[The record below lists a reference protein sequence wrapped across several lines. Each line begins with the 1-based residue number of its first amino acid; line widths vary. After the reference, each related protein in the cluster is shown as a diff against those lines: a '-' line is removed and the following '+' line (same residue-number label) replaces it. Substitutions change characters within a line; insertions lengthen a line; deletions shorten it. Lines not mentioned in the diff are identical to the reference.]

1 MTQNLI
7 TAVTRI
13 RTVNIGN
20 EALSAELMR
29 LLERK
34 AASRGQ
40 TAVALER
47 APRHLA
53 QFVRNSLSKDPDKAA
68 KTVASWV
75 RRLARIKPALT
86 PPPAN
91 RIELYF
97 ERGKSKR
104 LLKLKARLQL
114 RRWAALGGLY
124 QAELA
129 QRLGIYERS
138 TCVVLNPAG
147 ELNPESIDPPLR
159 MLTELLAAKAK
170 GSRVGVVN
178 FSYEITEPQIAPLF
192 ARLFEQ
198 CDFICVRDTLSL
210 EVLAQAGVSRS
221 RLHLVPDLVFMTEPE
236 FSANDAALAQSL
248 GIDRDT
254 VAVVVNGKT
263 GLSKVEDWTTLIERI
278 RGAGKKV
285 VLLSNEL
292 SSDIAFLEELSR
304 QSGATLIKEQYS
316 YRQYAALLSQLS
328 LVVSNR
334 LHTCVLAMTAGTP
347 VVAIEPILRKV
358 RGALSDLQYPL
369 PVPSVREPGWVDVAW
384 SSVQIALRDREVLQ
398 QQIATILE
406 TTRAQIVAGYDR
418 VLD

>member
-40 TAVALER
+40 SAVALER

-53 QFVRNSLSKDPDKAA
+53 QFVRSSLSNDPAKATKA
-68 KTVASWV
+68 VTGWV
-75 RRLARIKPALT
+75 QRLTRITPAVT

-97 ERGKSKR
+97 ERGQSKG
-104 LLKLKARLQL
+104 LLKFKARLQL
-114 RRWAALGGLY
+114 RRWAALAGLY
-124 QAELA
+124 QTEFA
-129 QRLGIYERS
+129 QRLGVYGRS
-138 TCVVLNPAG
+138 SCVVLNPAG

-159 MLTELLAAKAK
+159 MLTELLAAKK
-170 GSRVGVVN
+170 VGSRVGVIN
-178 FSYEITEPQIAPLF
+178 FSYEITEPHIAPLF

-198 CDFICVRDTLSL
+198 CDFICVRDALSL
-210 EVLAQAGVSRS
+210 EVLADAGVSRS

-236 FSANDAALAQSL
+236 FSDNDTALAQSL
-248 GIDRDT
+248 GIDRNT

-263 GLSKVEDWTTLIERI
+263 GLSKVEDWTALIERI
-278 RGAGKKV
+278 RSIGKKV

-304 QSGATLIKEQYS
+304 QSGATLIQEQYS

-358 RGALSDLQYPL
+358 RGALADLQYPL
-369 PVPSVREPGWVDVAW
+369 PVPSVREPGWVDAAW
-384 SSVQIALRDREVLQ
+384 ESVQIALRNRELLQ
-398 QQIATILE
+398 QQIAHLLE
-406 TTRAQIVAGYDR
+406 GARARIVEGYDR